1 MPISAVH
8 SRTMARPLGYRPL
21 PGYRPLLGYR
31 PLRGYSPL
39 LGYRPLRGYSPLGKV
54 IVCWEISGLPT

>member
-8 SRTMARPLGYRPL
+8 SRTMAGPLGYRPL
-21 PGYRPLLGYR
+21 PGYR
-31 PLRGYSPL
+31 PL

>member
-21 PGYRPLLGYR
+21 PGYRPL
-31 PLRGYSPL
+31 
-39 LGYRPLRGYSPLGKV
+39 RGYSPLGKV